1 MKKNR
6 KTSRLTGVLY
16 LIIIATGMF
25 AEFFVRANLIVPGD
39 ASATTNNIIAS
50 ESLFRLNIFADLIMI
65 VCDVGLAILFY
76 LLLKPV
82 SKPLAL
88 LASFFRLAQAT
99 SLGVNLLNMFFVLQL
114 ISGANYLAVLE
125 SNQLQ
130 AFVMM
135 FLESHSTGYT
145 LALVF
150 FGFNLIILGVLM
162 YKSGYFPKTLGVMI
176 IIAASAYLMDA
187 FAKILL
193 SNYSRYQEI
202 LTFAVLAPAF
212 VSELALCLWLLFN
225 GVEDDQIS
233 SYQT

>member
-1 MKKNR
+1 MKKKK

-16 LIIIATGMF
+16 FIIIVTGMF
-25 AEFFVRANLIVPGD
+25 AEFFVRANLIIPGD

-65 VCDVGLAILFY
+65 TCDVSLAILFY

-82 SKPLAL
+82 NKPLAL

-114 ISGANYLAVLE
+114 ISGANYLAALE
-125 SNQLQ
+125 HNQLQ

-193 SNYSRYQEI
+193 SNYSSYQEI
-202 LTFAVLAPAF
+202 ITMAVLAPAF
-212 VSELALCLWLLFN
+212 IGELALCLWLLFK
-225 GVEDDQIS
+225 GVEEERLNSI
-233 SYQT
+233 TT